1 MNGQRGFSLV
11 ELMVSMAVLLLALAG
26 LAKMMIEGSQIN
38 RAQQMTAQV
47 QANARN
53 CMTMVVHKLRSA
65 GWDPA
70 NNNLALVTWDS
81 DLTDDIS
88 EIEVFADLDGDGDT
102 DETDEQVLIRHTGD
116 RVVWRRSNDTT
127 DPFVVVATNIT
138 NDADGDGTIEAMFTP
153 IFDSSPA
160 GDRVLV
166 QITAQSPVPDPKSG
180 EFIRYTV
187 RSEVALRKTL

>member
-1 MNGQRGFSLV
+1 MNRQRGFSLI
-11 ELMVSMAVLLLALAG
+11 ELMVSMTVLLVALAG
-26 LAKMMIEGSQIN
+26 LAKMTIEGSQIN

-53 CMTMVVHKLRSA
+53 CMTIVVQKLRSA

-70 NNNLALVTWDS
+70 NNNLGMVTWDP
-81 DLTDDIS
+81 DLTDGIS
-88 EIEVFADLDGDGDT
+88 EIEVFADLNGDGDT
-102 DETDEQVLIRHTGD
+102 DETDEQVLVRHTGN
-116 RVVWRRSNDTT
+116 RVEWRRSNDVSE
-127 DPFVVVATNIT
+127 PFVVVATNIT

-153 IFDSSPA
+153 IFDASPA
-160 GDRVLV
+160 ADRVLV
-166 QITAQSPVPDPKSG
+166 QITAQSPIPDPRTG

>member
-1 MNGQRGFSLV
+1 MNRQRGFSLV

-26 LAKMMIEGSQIN
+26 LAKMTIEGSQIN

-53 CMTMVVHKLRSA
+53 CMTMVVQKLRSA

-70 NNNLALVTWDS
+70 NSNLAMITWDA
-81 DLTDDIS
+81 DLTDGIS

-102 DETDEQVLIRHTGD
+102 DEEDEQVLVRHTGD
-116 RVVWRRSNDTT
+116 RVIWRRSNDTT
-127 DPFVVVATNIT
+127 DPFIVVATNIT

-166 QITAQSPVPDPKSG
+166 QITAQSPIPDPMTG
-180 EFIRYTV
+180 EFIRYTM